1 MEDHQF
7 EALIYSLFGL
17 LMLFYA
23 IYKSKMLSHV
33 TRNQLI
39 GLGVTVLGAV
49 VYWYY
54 LMLLTMETIEVGA
67 IQIAGLAFAVCG
79 AFLSWLR
86 FVLTTAGH
94 TG

>member
-1 MEDHQF
+1 MKDYQL
-7 EALIYSLFGL
+7 EALMYSLVGL

-33 TRNQLI
+33 TSNQLI
-39 GLGVTVLGAV
+39 GLGVTVVGAI

-54 LMLLTMETIEVGA
+54 LMLLTMETIEIGA
-67 IQIAGLAFAVCG
+67 IQIAGLAFALCG